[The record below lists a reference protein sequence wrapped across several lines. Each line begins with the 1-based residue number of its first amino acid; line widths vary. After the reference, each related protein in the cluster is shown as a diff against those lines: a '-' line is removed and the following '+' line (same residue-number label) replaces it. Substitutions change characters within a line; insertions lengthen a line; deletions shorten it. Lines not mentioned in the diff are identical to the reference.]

1 MLIKKR
7 KKKKGPVQIYRH
19 KPSVNRLIYIN
30 KLKAKLRG
38 RGRKINKINA
48 QSPLWISIVPNVLS
62 QRWYVCII
70 TSGARHTESS
80 SHPGASFLKDLQG
93 QRRKKHRQSECAAR
107 RKPICKKQGHVESV
121 TVSSS
126 LAPPTGTR
134 SSSQGR
140 PCIYPTCRLNQTHWI
155 ESGEKGKCLHKAG
168 ERKALR
174 QGVAGTNN
182 GWAHGAEPLVRRR
195 QPRRWS
201 DTMLWPR
208 PRLPGGESRADK
220 EIAREEKG
228 KILLWLWQQVLLW
241 KMACIYPAARLLWAL
256 YAAESVFS
264 LSRGDYYII
273 IVLRRERN

>member
-19 KPSVNRLIYIN
+19 KSSVNRLIYIN
-30 KLKAKLRG
+30 KLKPKLRG

-93 QRRKKHRQSECAAR
+93 QRRKKHRRSECAAR

-174 QGVAGTNN
+174 QGVAGANN
-182 GWAHGAEPLVRRR
+182 GWAHGAEPLVNLGAGVTRCCDHVHG
-195 QPRRWS
+195 S
-201 DTMLWPR
+201 L
-208 PRLPGGESRADK
+208 GGGGGGSRADK

-264 LSRGDYYII
+264 LSHGDYYII